1 LLNIKEQH
9 EQTKLIKNSIKD
21 SFITIQV
28 KCELL
33 EAAYNKVFDQFT
45 HFKPI
50 FCRKMNFPEIIM
62 PDDYRND
69 FYITVISGE
78 FSKAKGFEFIAN
90 LVQFKKENDKNVEIG
105 IDLDRDENDLLPQA
119 KNYFLY
125 KSIIY
130 SKQEKPKWQGKKK

>member
-1 LLNIKEQH
+1 
-9 EQTKLIKNSIKD
+9 
-21 SFITIQV
+21 
-28 KCELL
+28 
-33 EAAYNKVFDQFT
+33 
-45 HFKPI
+45 
-50 FCRKMNFPEIIM
+50 MNFPEIIM

-90 LVQFKKENDKNVEIG
+90 LVQFKKENDKYVEIG

>member
-1 LLNIKEQH
+1 LNIKEQQ

-21 SFITIQV
+21 SYLTIQV

-45 HFKPI
+45 HFKAV

-69 FYITVISGE
+69 FYITVLNGE
-78 FSKAKGFEFIAN
+78 FSKAKCYEFIAN
-90 LVQFKKENDKNVEIG
+90 LVQFKKENDKFVEVCCFF
-105 IDLDRDENDLLPQA
+105 
-119 KNYFLY
+119 YV
-125 KSIIY
+125 
-130 SKQEKPKWQGKKK
+130 